1 MLNRRP
7 FRLALLEASVSKL
20 SGDGGVM
27 REVWTRRAAVT
38 AVAMTVL
45 GLAPAV
51 SAQTAG
57 YRLGTGDKLKVTVFG
72 EDDASGEYE
81 IDSTGAISV
90 RLLGRM
96 AVKGMTVSEVEQA
109 LYDQY
114 RSRGFFKN
122 PKISIELVNLRPFFI
137 LGEVEKRGHYPY
149 INGLT
154 VAQAVAIAGGYTY
167 RASRS
172 RITIQRVGAAKEEP
186 VGEDAPVY
194 PGDIIRVP
202 ERFF

>member
-1 MLNRRP
+1 MFMGAKGGDVGSAVGRR
-7 FRLALLEASVSKL
+7 LVVLLMAMAFLVGL
-20 SGDGGVM
+20 
-27 REVWTRRAAVT
+27 
-38 AVAMTVL
+38 VA
-45 GLAPAV
+45 PI
-51 SAQTAG
+51 SAQSG
-57 YRLGTGDKLKVTVFG
+57 YRLGTGDKIKVTVFG
-72 EDDASGEYE
+72 EEDASGEYE
-81 IDSTGAISV
+81 IDATGTISA
-90 RLLGRM
+90 RLIGRV

-137 LGEVEKRGHYPY
+137 LGEVEKRGNYPY

-172 RITIQRVGAAKEEP
+172 RITIQRAGGAREEP
-186 VGEDAPVY
+186 ATEDTPVY
-194 PGDIIRVP
+194 PGDVVRVP
-202 ERFF
+202 ERYF